1 MKENKFR
8 ELTAEEKEIKSKI
21 YVGIDPDVSK
31 SGVAIWDVLKKN
43 LELDNLKFFDLF
55 QNLVYLKNSY
65 GERVVVIIEAG
76 WLNKSN
82 WHAVKGGNSS
92 INAQIGQRT
101 GANHEVGKKIVEMC
115 EYFEIEHELI
125 KPTRSKVDAKMF
137 AKITGVIGRT
147 NQEQRD
153 AGMLVFGRK

>member
-1 MKENKFR
+1 MNENKFR
-8 ELTAEEKEIKSKI
+8 ELTQEEKQIKSKI

-31 SGVAIWDVLKKN
+31 SGVAVWDVLKKN

-65 GERVVVIIEAG
+65 GTRLIVVIEAG

-101 GANHEVGKKIVEMC
+101 GANHEVGKKLLKCVSIYVCLM
-115 EYFEIEHELI
+115 
-125 KPTRSKVDAKMF
+125 
-137 AKITGVIGRT
+137 
-147 NQEQRD
+147 NW
-153 AGMLVFGRK
+153 

>member
-1 MKENKFR
+1 MKENNFR
-8 ELTAEEKEIKSKI
+8 VLSHEEKQIKSKV

-31 SGVAIWDVLKKN
+31 SGVAVWDVLKKN

-55 QNLVYLKNSY
+55 QNLVYLKNKF
-65 GERVVVIIEAG
+65 GERLKVIIEAG

-115 EYFEIEHELI
+115 EYLQIEYELI
-125 KPTRSKVDAKMF
+125 KPTKSKVNAEFFK
-137 AKITGVIGRT
+137 KITGLKCRT

-153 AGMLVFGRK
+153 AGMLVFGR